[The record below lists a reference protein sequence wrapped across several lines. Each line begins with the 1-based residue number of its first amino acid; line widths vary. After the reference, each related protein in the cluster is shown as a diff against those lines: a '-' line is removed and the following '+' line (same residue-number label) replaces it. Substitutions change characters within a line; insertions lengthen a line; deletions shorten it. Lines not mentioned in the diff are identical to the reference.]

1 MSILLSLLVLGLTG
15 LIASILLYVV
25 ARQFA
30 VEEDPRIDLVQTVLP
45 GANCGG
51 CGFAGC
57 RNFAE
62 ACVKQGGIAGLS
74 CPVGGEPVMDQVAAI
89 LVPAAGGEEA
99 KGDEAK
105 PAGAFTPKRAVELG
119 APDVLVSD
127 PKCAE
132 VIKSLPTPRAAFPN
146 LLGHLA

>member
-15 LIASILLYVV
+15 LISSVLLYVV
-25 ARQFA
+25 ARKFA
-30 VEEDPRIDLVQTVLP
+30 VEEDPRIDLVQAVLP

-62 ACVKQGGIAGLS
+62 ACVKAGSIQGLS
-74 CPVGGEPVMDQVAAI
+74 CPVGGEPVMEQVAAI
-89 LVPAAGGEEA
+89 LVPAAEA
-99 KGDEAK
+99 EV
-105 PAGAFTPKRAVELG
+105 PAQKAAAGVFTPQRAVALG

-132 VIKSLPTPRAAFPN
+132 IIKSLPTPRAVFPN

>member
-30 VEEDPRIDLVQTVLP
+30 VEEDPRIDLVQAVLP

-62 ACVKQGGIAGLS
+62 ACVKAGSTKGLS
-74 CPVGGEPVMDQVAAI
+74 CPVGGESVMDQVAKI
-89 LVPAAGGEEA
+89 LVPAADGEGAKGEEA
-99 KGDEAK
+99 KA
-105 PAGAFTPKRAVELG
+105 AGAFRVQRAVALG

-132 VIKSLPTPRAAFPN
+132 VIKSLPTPRATFPQ
-146 LLGHLA
+146 LLAHLA

>member
-30 VEEDPRIDLVQTVLP
+30 VEEDPRIDLVQAVLP

-62 ACVKQGGIAGLS
+62 ACVKQGNITGLS

-89 LVPAAGGEEA
+89 LVPTAEA
-99 KGDEAK
+99 EAPK
-105 PAGAFTPKRAVELG
+105 ETAQAGAFSPQRAVALG
-119 APDVLVSD
+119 APDVLISD

-132 VIKSLPTPRAAFPN
+132 VIKSLPTPRAIFPN

>member
-15 LIASILLYVV
+15 LISSVLLYVV
-25 ARQFA
+25 ARKFA
-30 VEEDPRIDLVQTVLP
+30 VEEDPRIDLVQAVLP

-62 ACVKQGGIAGLS
+62 ACVKAGSIQGLS
-74 CPVGGEPVMDQVAAI
+74 CPVGGEPVMEQVAAI
-89 LVPAAGGEEA
+89 LVPAAAAEVPA
-99 KGDEAK
+99 QKAA
-105 PAGAFTPKRAVELG
+105 AGAFTPQRAVALG

-132 VIKSLPTPRAAFPN
+132 IIKSLPTPRAIFPN

>member
-30 VEEDPRIDLVQTVLP
+30 VEEDPRIDLVQAVLP

-62 ACVKQGGIAGLS
+62 ACVKQGNITGLS

-89 LVPAAGGEEA
+89 LVPASEA
-99 KGDEAK
+99 EAPK
-105 PAGAFTPKRAVELG
+105 ETAQTGAFTPQRAVALG
-119 APDVLVSD
+119 APNVLISD

-132 VIKSLPTPRAAFPN
+132 VIKSLPTPRAVFPN
-146 LLGHLA
+146 LLSHLA

>member
-30 VEEDPRIDLVQTVLP
+30 VEEDPRIDLVQAVLP

-62 ACVKQGGIAGLS
+62 ACVKQGGISGLS

-89 LVPAAGGEEA
+89 LVPAADAEA
-99 KGDEAK
+99 TKETAQV
-105 PAGAFTPKRAVELG
+105 GAFAPQRAVALG

-132 VIKSLPTPRAAFPN
+132 VIKSLPTPRAMFPM
-146 LLGHLA
+146 LLQHLG

>member
-30 VEEDPRIDLVQTVLP
+30 VEEDPRIDLVQAVLP

-62 ACVKQGGIAGLS
+62 ACVKAGSTQGLS

-89 LVPAAGGEEA
+89 LVPAAEA
-99 KGDEAK
+99 DAPKETKAE
-105 PAGAFTPKRAVELG
+105 GAFTPQRAVALG

-132 VIKSLPTPRAAFPN
+132 IIKSLPTPRATFPQ
-146 LLGHLA
+146 LLSHLA

>member
-30 VEEDPRIDLVQTVLP
+30 VEEDPRIDLVQAVLP

-57 RNFAE
+57 RALAE
-62 ACVKQGGIAGLS
+62 ACVKAESTKGLS
-74 CPVGGEPVMDQVAAI
+74 CPVGGDAVMDQVAAI
-89 LVPAAGGEEA
+89 LMPAAEA
-99 KGDEAK
+99 EVPKETAQ
-105 PAGAFTPKRAVELG
+105 AGAFTPKRAVELG

-132 VIKSLPTPRAAFPN
+132 VIKSLPTPKASFPQ
-146 LLGHLA
+146 LLAHLA

>member
-25 ARQFA
+25 ARKFA
-30 VEEDPRIDLVQTVLP
+30 VEEDPRIDLVQEVLP

-62 ACVKQGGIAGLS
+62 ACVKAGSIQGLS
-74 CPVGGEPVMDQVAAI
+74 CPVGGEPVMEQVAAI
-89 LVPAAGGEEA
+89 LVPAAAAEVPAQEA
-99 KGDEAK
+99 A
-105 PAGAFTPKRAVELG
+105 AGAFTPQRAVALG

-132 VIKSLPTPRAAFPN
+132 IIKSLPTPRAVFPN

>member
-15 LIASILLYVV
+15 LISSVLLYVV
-25 ARQFA
+25 ARKFA
-30 VEEDPRIDLVQTVLP
+30 VEEDPRIDLVQAVLP

-62 ACVKQGGIAGLS
+62 ACVKAGSIQGLS
-74 CPVGGEPVMDQVAAI
+74 CPVGGEPVMEQVAAI
-89 LVPAAGGEEA
+89 LVPAAEA
-99 KGDEAK
+99 EA
-105 PAGAFTPKRAVELG
+105 PSQEAAAGAFTPQRAVALG

-132 VIKSLPTPRAAFPN
+132 IIKSLPTPRAIFPN

>member
-15 LIASILLYVV
+15 LIASVLLYVV

-30 VEEDPRIDLVQTVLP
+30 VEEDPRIDLVQAVLP

-62 ACVKQGGIAGLS
+62 ACVKAGGIQGLS

-89 LVPAAGGEEA
+89 LVPAEA
-99 KGDEAK
+99 SEASQ
-105 PAGAFTPKRAVELG
+105 PAKAEGAFTPQRAVALG

-132 VIKSLPTPRAAFPN
+132 VIKSLPTPRATFPQ
-146 LLGHLA
+146 LLAHLA

>member
-30 VEEDPRIDLVQTVLP
+30 VEEDPRIDLVQAVLP

-62 ACVKQGGIAGLS
+62 ACVKAGGIQGLS

-89 LVPAAGGEEA
+89 LVPAAEA
-99 KGDEAK
+99 EAPK
-105 PAGAFTPKRAVELG
+105 EAAQAGAFTPKRAVELG

-132 VIKSLPTPRAAFPN
+132 VIKSLPTPRASFPQ
-146 LLGHLA
+146 LLSHLA

>member
-30 VEEDPRIDLVQTVLP
+30 VEEDPRIDLVQAVLP

-57 RNFAE
+57 RALAE
-62 ACVKQGGIAGLS
+62 ACVKAGSVQGLS
-74 CPVGGEPVMDQVAAI
+74 CPVGGDAVMDQVAAI
-89 LVPAAGGEEA
+89 LVPAEA
-99 KGDEAK
+99 ADAPAKEAA
-105 PAGAFTPKRAVELG
+105 PGAFTPQRAVALG

-132 VIKSLPTPRAAFPN
+132 IIKSLPTPRAIFPN

>member
-30 VEEDPRIDLVQTVLP
+30 VEEDPRIDLVQAVLP

-62 ACVKQGGIAGLS
+62 ACVKQGNITGLS

-89 LVPAAGGEEA
+89 LVPAAEGAEA
-99 KGDEAK
+99 PKEAAQ
-105 PAGAFTPKRAVELG
+105 AGAFTPQRAVALG

-132 VIKSLPTPRAAFPN
+132 VIKSLPTPRAVFPM
-146 LLGHLA
+146 LLQHLG

>member
-15 LIASILLYVV
+15 LISSVLLYVV
-25 ARQFA
+25 ARKFA
-30 VEEDPRIDLVQTVLP
+30 VEEDPRIDLVQAVLP

-62 ACVKQGGIAGLS
+62 ACVKAGSIQGLS
-74 CPVGGEPVMDQVAAI
+74 CPVGGEPVMEQVAAI
-89 LVPAAGGEEA
+89 LVPAAEA
-99 KGDEAK
+99 EVPAQEAA
-105 PAGAFTPKRAVELG
+105 AGAFTPQRAVALG

-132 VIKSLPTPRAAFPN
+132 IIKSLPTPRAIFPN
-146 LLGHLA
+146 LSGHLA

>member
-1 MSILLSLLVLGLTG
+1 MQILLSLLVLGLTG

-30 VEEDPRIDLVQTVLP
+30 VEEDPRIDLVQAVLP

-62 ACVKQGGIAGLS
+62 ACVKQGGIIGLS

-89 LVPAAGGEEA
+89 LMPAAEVEA
-99 KGDEAK
+99 PKEAAA
-105 PAGAFTPKRAVELG
+105 AGAFTSQRTVALG

-132 VIKSLPTPRAAFPN
+132 IIKSLPTPRAVFPN

>member
-30 VEEDPRIDLVQTVLP
+30 VEEDPRIDLVQAVLP

-62 ACVKQGGIAGLS
+62 ACVKQGNITGLS

-89 LVPAAGGEEA
+89 LVPTAEAEAPKEAAQ
-99 KGDEAK
+99 
-105 PAGAFTPKRAVELG
+105 AGAFTPQRAVALG
-119 APDVLVSD
+119 APDVLISD

-132 VIKSLPTPRAAFPN
+132 VIKSLPTPRAIFPN

>member
-30 VEEDPRIDLVQTVLP
+30 VEEDPRIDLVQAVLP

-62 ACVKQGGIAGLS
+62 ACVKQGNITGLS

-89 LVPAAGGEEA
+89 LVPTAEAEAPKEAAQ
-99 KGDEAK
+99 
-105 PAGAFTPKRAVELG
+105 AGAFTPQRAVALG

-132 VIKSLPTPRAAFPN
+132 IIKSLPTPRATFPM
-146 LLGHLA
+146 LLQHLG

>member
-1 MSILLSLLVLGLTG
+1 MQILLSLLVLGLTG

-30 VEEDPRIDLVQTVLP
+30 VEEDPRIDLVQAVLP

-62 ACVKQGGIAGLS
+62 ACVKHGGIIGLS

-89 LVPAAGGEEA
+89 LMPAAEA
-99 KGDEAK
+99 EAPK
-105 PAGAFTPKRAVELG
+105 EAAAAGAFTSQRTVALG

-132 VIKSLPTPRAAFPN
+132 IIKSLPTPRAVFPN

>member
-1 MSILLSLLVLGLTG
+1 
-15 LIASILLYVV
+15 LYVV
-25 ARQFA
+25 ARKFA
-30 VEEDPRIDLVQTVLP
+30 VEEDPRIDLVQAVLP

-62 ACVKQGGIAGLS
+62 ACVKAGSIQGLS
-74 CPVGGEPVMDQVAAI
+74 CPVGGEPVMEQVAAI
-89 LVPAAGGEEA
+89 LVPAAEGETPA
-99 KGDEAK
+99 KESA
-105 PAGAFTPKRAVELG
+105 AGAFTPQRAVALG

-132 VIKSLPTPRAAFPN
+132 IIKSLPTPRAVFPN

>member
-15 LIASILLYVV
+15 LIASILLFVV

-30 VEEDPRIDLVQTVLP
+30 VEEDPRIDLVQAVLP

-62 ACVKQGGIAGLS
+62 ACVKAGGIQGLS

-89 LVPAAGGEEA
+89 LAPAAEA
-99 KGDEAK
+99 EAPK
-105 PAGAFTPKRAVELG
+105 EAAQAGAFTPKRAVELG

-132 VIKSLPTPRAAFPN
+132 VIKSLPTPRASFPQ
-146 LLGHLA
+146 LLSHLA

>member
-30 VEEDPRIDLVQTVLP
+30 VEEDPRIDLVQAVLP

-62 ACVKQGGIAGLS
+62 ACVKAGGIQGLS

-89 LVPAAGGEEA
+89 LVPAAEAEAPKEA
-99 KGDEAK
+99 KAE
-105 PAGAFTPKRAVELG
+105 GAFTPQRAVALG

-132 VIKSLPTPRAAFPN
+132 IIKSLPTPKATFPN
-146 LLGHLA
+146 LLAHLA

>member
-15 LIASILLYVV
+15 LIASVLLYVV

-30 VEEDPRIDLVQTVLP
+30 VEEDPRIDLVQAVLP

-57 RNFAE
+57 RALAE
-62 ACVKQGGIAGLS
+62 ACVKAESIKGMS
-74 CPVGGEPVMDQVAAI
+74 CPVGGDAVMDQVAAI
-89 LVPAAGGEEA
+89 LVPAVAAEEA
-99 KGDEAK
+99 KENVQD
-105 PAGAFTPKRAVELG
+105 GAFTPQRKVALG

-132 VIKSLPTPRAAFPN
+132 VIKSLPTPRATFPQ
-146 LLGHLA
+146 LLKHLA

>member
-1 MSILLSLLVLGLTG
+1 MVNIIIWTIAVVTVLGLLLA
-15 LIASILLYVV
+15 LILYLV
-25 ARQFA
+25 AKKFK
-30 VEEDPRIDLVQTVLP
+30 VEEDPRIDEVEKVMP

-62 ACVKQGGIAGLS
+62 ACVKAGSIQGLS
-74 CPVGGEPVMDQVAAI
+74 CPVGGEPVMEQVAAI
-89 LVPAAGGEEA
+89 LVPAAEA
-99 KGDEAK
+99 EVPAQEAA
-105 PAGAFTPKRAVELG
+105 AGAFIPQRAVALG

-132 VIKSLPTPRAAFPN
+132 IIKSLPTPRAIFPN

>member
-15 LIASILLYVV
+15 LIASVLLYVV

-30 VEEDPRIDLVQTVLP
+30 VEEDPRIDLVQAVLP

-62 ACVKQGGIAGLS
+62 ACVKAGGIQGLS

-89 LVPAAGGEEA
+89 LVPAEEA
-99 KGDEAK
+99 DAPKETAQ
-105 PAGAFTPKRAVELG
+105 AGAFTPKRAVELG

-132 VIKSLPTPRAAFPN
+132 VIKSLPTPRATFPQ
-146 LLGHLA
+146 LLAHLA

>member
-1 MSILLSLLVLGLTG
+1 M
-15 LIASILLYVV
+15 IASILLYVV

-30 VEEDPRIDLVQTVLP
+30 VEEDPRIDFVQAVLP

-62 ACVKQGGIAGLS
+62 ACVKQGNITGLS

-89 LVPAAGGEEA
+89 LVPAAEA
-99 KGDEAK
+99 EAPK
-105 PAGAFTPKRAVELG
+105 ETAKAGAFSPQRAVALG
-119 APDVLVSD
+119 APDVLISD

-132 VIKSLPTPRAAFPN
+132 VIKSLPTPRAIFPN

>member
-15 LIASILLYVV
+15 LISSVLLYVV
-25 ARQFA
+25 ARKFA
-30 VEEDPRIDLVQTVLP
+30 VEEDPRIDLVQAVLP

-62 ACVKQGGIAGLS
+62 ACVKAGSIQGLS
-74 CPVGGEPVMDQVAAI
+74 CPVGGEPVMEQVAAI
-89 LVPAAGGEEA
+89 LVPASEA
-99 KGDEAK
+99 EVPAQEAA
-105 PAGAFTPKRAVELG
+105 AGAFTPQRAVALG

-132 VIKSLPTPRAAFPN
+132 IIKSLPTPRAVFPN

>member
-15 LIASILLYVV
+15 LISSVLLYVV
-25 ARQFA
+25 ARKFA
-30 VEEDPRIDLVQTVLP
+30 VEEDPRIDLVQAVLP

-62 ACVKQGGIAGLS
+62 ACVKAGSIQGLS
-74 CPVGGEPVMDQVAAI
+74 CPVGGEPVMEQVAAI
-89 LVPAAGGEEA
+89 LVPAAEA
-99 KGDEAK
+99 EA
-105 PAGAFTPKRAVELG
+105 PAQEAAAGAFTPQRAVALG

-132 VIKSLPTPRAAFPN
+132 IIKSLPTPRAVFPN

>member
-30 VEEDPRIDLVQTVLP
+30 VEEDPRIDLVQAVLP

-89 LVPAAGGEEA
+89 LVPAAEA
-99 KGDEAK
+99 DAPKQDA
-105 PAGAFTPKRAVELG
+105 PAGAFTPQRAVALG

-132 VIKSLPTPRAAFPN
+132 IIKSLPTPRAIFPN

>member
-30 VEEDPRIDLVQTVLP
+30 VEEDPRIDLVQAVLP

-62 ACVKQGGIAGLS
+62 ACVKQGNITGLS

-89 LVPAAGGEEA
+89 LVPAEGAEA
-99 KGDEAK
+99 PKETAQ
-105 PAGAFTPKRAVELG
+105 AGAFTPQRAVALG

-132 VIKSLPTPRAAFPN
+132 IIKSLPTPRAVFPN
-146 LLGHLA
+146 LLQHLG

>member
-30 VEEDPRIDLVQTVLP
+30 VEEDPRIDLVQAVLP

-62 ACVKQGGIAGLS
+62 ACVKQGGISGLS

-89 LVPAAGGEEA
+89 LVPAAESDQQSA
-99 KGDEAK
+99 VSNQQ
-105 PAGAFTPKRAVELG
+105 AGAFTPQRAVALG
-119 APDVLVSD
+119 APDVLISD

-132 VIKSLPTPRAAFPN
+132 VIKSLPTPRAVFPN
-146 LLGHLA
+146 LLQHLG

>member
-15 LIASILLYVV
+15 LISSVLLYVV
-25 ARQFA
+25 ARKFA
-30 VEEDPRIDLVQTVLP
+30 VEEDPRIDLVQAVLP

-62 ACVKQGGIAGLS
+62 ACVKAGSIQGLS
-74 CPVGGEPVMDQVAAI
+74 CPVGGEPVMEQVAAI
-89 LVPAAGGEEA
+89 LVPAAEA
-99 KGDEAK
+99 EVPAHEAA
-105 PAGAFTPKRAVELG
+105 AGAFTPQRAVALG

-132 VIKSLPTPRAAFPN
+132 IIKSLPTPRAIFPN